1 MTPKKSLHWKKK
13 PIPEL
18 VRLAWPT
25 AVSMLSF
32 SIQTLVDTLFVG
44 RLGAREL
51 AAVSLGGVVAF
62 SLICFGF
69 GLLRSTKVAVSQAVG
84 AGQEARVGDV
94 LRAAAWLALA
104 LGLLTLLAGRLVY
117 AHVVALGPDELSG
130 QLAARYVDV
139 RNLGAVP
146 FLFAVAIREALYG
159 TGNARIPLRAALFAN
174 ATNVVLDAALIFG
187 LGLGVEG
194 AAWATVGAATV
205 ECGILMAALPNTR
218 ALIAVPK
225 AAEVHELLRLGI
237 PLGVQFVLEVGSFTV
252 LVALLSRTGQVQL
265 ASHQIALQLTHFSF
279 LPALAVGEA
288 ASIMAGQAIGARHDH
303 LVRVVSRGA
312 IKLAW
317 AYSGTCGLLFV
328 VGSGVIPGWF
338 SADPEVQRVTT
349 RLLWIAAAFQLTDA
363 AHAVAR
369 SVLRGTGDVRFP
381 AVLCVTTAW
390 VVLPVSTWLLG
401 IALGLGAVG
410 AWLGLSLEIGVGA
423 GLLWWR
429 LERGGW
435 RAAANRAQERLVD
448 KERSVA
454 VA

>member
-1 MTPKKSLHWKKK
+1 MPPLEPLHWKKK

-25 AVSMLSF
+25 AISMLSF

-84 AGQEARVGDV
+84 AGNAERVGEI
-94 LRAAAWLALA
+94 LRAAVWLSLL
-104 LGLLTLLAGRLVY
+104 LGVVTIAAGRFVHS
-117 AHVVALGPDELSG
+117 HVVALGPDLVSG

-146 FLFAVAIREALYG
+146 FLFAVAVREALYG
-159 TGNARIPLRAALFAN
+159 TGNARLPLRAALAAN
-174 ATNVVLDAALIFG
+174 ATNVVLDALLIFG
-187 LGLGVEG
+187 FGLGVEG
-194 AAWATVGAATV
+194 AAWATVGAAVV
-205 ECGILMAALPNTR
+205 ESFILLAALPR
-218 ALIAVPK
+218 ARELAARPS
-225 AAEVHELLRLGI
+225 AAELHELLRLGV
-237 PLGVQFVLEVGSFTV
+237 PLGLQFVLEVGSFTV
-252 LVALLSRTGQVQL
+252 MVVFLSRTGQAQL
-265 ASHQIALQLTHFSF
+265 AAHQIALQLTHFSF

-288 ASIMAGQAIGARHDH
+288 ASVLAGQAIGAREDG

-317 AYSGTCGLLFV
+317 AYSGSCALLFIL
-328 VGSGVIPGWF
+328 GSGVIPSWF
-338 SADPEVQRVTT
+338 SPDQDVQGVAT

-381 AVLCVTTAW
+381 AILSVTTAW
-390 VVLPVSTWLLG
+390 VVLPFSTWLLG
-401 IALGLGAVG
+401 LHLGWGAVG
-410 AWLGLSLEIGVGA
+410 AWLGLSLEIGFGA
-423 GLLWWR
+423 GMLWLR

-435 RAAANRAQERLVD
+435 KAVAERARARTLEGKR
-448 KERSVA
+448 RVA